1 MGSGVGAHVEVV
13 EEDHEP
19 GTGVL
24 AMSVRV
30 NGVDVGRLAEAP
42 KIDLGNG
49 RDQQATITLVLVP
62 SRMDVRGDDGDRPGD
77 IKIGFSAGS

>member
-1 MGSGVGAHVEVV
+1 MEVV
-13 EEDHEP
+13 EPDHEP

-62 SRMDVRGDDGDRPGD
+62 SRVDVRGDDDRPDG
-77 IKIGFSAGS
+77 ITIGFAAGP